1 MGDVVIVGFKDLA
14 QARQGMS
21 ELRGLADAGA
31 ITLRT
36 AALVVREPD
45 GRVWIPDDDARVG
58 FAGMAAGGVIG
69 ALLGALSGPIGLL
82 LWGAA
87 GALVGS
93 LADAEEAEVT
103 DEVLSSVT
111 DSLLP
116 GTTALVADIDEPA
129 PNVVDA
135 VMEKV
140 GGTVDRR
147 PRADVEA
154 ELAAADEALQA
165 ARREAARVL
174 RERRKAAGELTVGD
188 RLSELKDKV
197 SPGH

>member
-1 MGDVVIVGFKDLA
+1 MEDIVIVGFRDLA
-14 QARQGMS
+14 QAQQGMS

-36 AALVVREPD
+36 AAIVVREPD
-45 GRVWIPDDDARVG
+45 GRVWIPDEDARVG
-58 FAGMAAGGVIG
+58 FTGMATGGAIG
-69 ALLGALSGPIGLL
+69 ALLGALTGPVGLL
-82 LWGAA
+82 LLGAT

-93 LADAEEAEVT
+93 LADAEGAEVT
-103 DEVLSSVT
+103 DEVLGSVT
-111 DSLLP
+111 RSLLP

-129 PNVVDA
+129 PGVVDA
-135 VMEKV
+135 VMEKA

-154 ELAAADEALQA
+154 ELADADEALQA

-174 RERRKAAGELTVGD
+174 RERRKATGEQTVGD
-188 RLSELKDKV
+188 RLSELKEKV
-197 SPGH
+197 SPGR

>member
-1 MGDVVIVGFKDLA
+1 MEDVVIVGFKDLA

-21 ELRGLADAGA
+21 ELRGLADTGA

-36 AALVVREPD
+36 AAIVVREAD
-45 GRVWIPDDDARVG
+45 GRVWIPEDDARVG
-58 FAGMAAGGVIG
+58 FAGAAAGGAIG
-69 ALLGALSGPIGLL
+69 ALLGALTGPVGLL

-93 LADAEEAEVT
+93 LADAEAAEVT
-103 DEVLSSVT
+103 DEVLGSVT
-111 DSLLP
+111 RSLVP
-116 GTTALVADIDEPA
+116 GTAALIADIEEPA
-129 PNVVDA
+129 PSPVDA
-135 VMEKV
+135 AMENL

-154 ELAAADEALQA
+154 ELAAADEALEA

-174 RERRKAAGELTVGD
+174 RERRKAAGEQTIAD
-188 RLSELKDKV
+188 RLSDLKDKV
-197 SPGH
+197 SR